1 MIQPEKKKMIDSK
14 KLLVEMIGTMGITFI
29 MCWATIFN
37 DLNRLSK
44 NELALAYS
52 FSFLVFIIFGQ
63 NISGGHFNPAIT
75 ISMAVLKKI
84 ELTEAI
90 FYIIA

>member
-1 MIQPEKKKMIDSK
+1 MIDFK
-14 KLLVEMIGTMGITFI
+14 KLIVEMIGTMAITYI

-52 FSFLVFIIFGQ
+52 FS
-63 NISGGHFNPAIT
+63 
-75 ISMAVLKKI
+75 
-84 ELTEAI
+84 
-90 FYIIA
+90 